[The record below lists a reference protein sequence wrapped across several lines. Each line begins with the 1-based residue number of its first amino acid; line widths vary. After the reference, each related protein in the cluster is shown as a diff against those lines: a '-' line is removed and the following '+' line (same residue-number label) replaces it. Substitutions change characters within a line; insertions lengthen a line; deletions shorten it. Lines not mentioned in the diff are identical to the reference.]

1 MDVINKFYST
11 VHTTVSQL
19 SGVLPGNNV
28 TREYEVL
35 DQVCT
40 AGVGL
45 LWKVY
50 NGYKKSTKQEVS
62 VFVFEKK
69 ALDRWSKEDREA
81 ILETLRRGVQQLTK
95 IRHPHVLTVQHPL
108 EESRDSLA
116 FATEPV
122 FASLANVVGDQ
133 VRAEKKLY
141 DVEIRHGLLQLF
153 DGLQFLHNDA
163 KIVHRNI
170 CAETVVIN
178 KNRSWKLFGFDF
190 CVANQPQPDGK
201 PYWPCKEHST
211 SIHML
216 AQPSLEYTAPEIALN
231 NINSTDSDLFAL
243 GILIFTIYSGKP
255 LKLFGSDYSAF
266 RRHANDLNQRKYPPM
281 NAVPSEL
288 TESLKA
294 LLHPSPHLRPKLH
307 DLKEVTYFHDVG
319 VKTLS
324 YLDSLYQW
332 DNLQKSKFYKGL
344 PQIIP
349 TLPHRVNLHSIL
361 PYLVKEFVNSPMI
374 PFVLPNVLLIAEMSS
389 QKEYCDHILPHLKPI
404 FKLTDPIQI
413 LLIFM
418 QKMDLLLKL
427 TPAEEVKLHV
437 LPLLYRSLECDMP
450 QIQELCLNVLP
461 TFSTLID
468 YNAMKNSV
476 IPRIK
481 KLCLVSSNVSV
492 KVNCL
497 ISIGKLL
504 ENLDKWLVLDEILPF
519 LQQIQ
524 SREPA
529 IIMAVIGIYK
539 IAMTN
544 TKLGITKDVMA
555 HKCIPFLI
563 PLSVENG
570 LTIAQFNT
578 IVALIKEMFA
588 RVEKEQREKLEQLS
602 TIQRDNKP
610 KDASEILAAEM
621 EKSSS
626 GKMSSSNEEDMFSGF
641 SLSSQ
646 TTNKTQNST
655 GAAATANNKPREQLK
670 ISHSSTA
677 KPDILSSL
685 MNSNLNNMNTHAIP
699 KPPSAVNPLVS
710 TNNLHHNPYSPAAN
724 HNNSSSSNDN
734 NWPQNNWHSANPLV
748 MNHQL
753 PAPSATTTAANNNF
767 SSLDDLDP
775 FGGSKQPK
783 QPMSAAATTANSF
796 TLQKPTVDYI
806 YPAGYNAMK
815 NNSNTPLMGGV
826 NNTMN
831 MNAMAGGLNSPMSTT
846 PLMPQSSSAS
856 MAQSQDSRNLNTLS
870 QQDILSF
877 LN

>member
-1 MDVINKFYST
+1 MDMINKFYSSA
-11 VHTTVSQL
+11 VQTVSTL

-35 DQVCT
+35 EQVCT

-45 LWKVY
+45 MWKVY
-50 NGYKKSTKQEVS
+50 NGHKKSTKQEVS

-69 ALDRWSKEDREA
+69 SLERWSKDDRETM
-81 ILETLRRGVQQLTK
+81 LETLRRGVQQLTK

-122 FASLANVVGDQ
+122 FASLANVVGDN
-133 VRAEKKLY
+133 VRSEKKLY

-153 DGLQFLHNDA
+153 DGLQFLHQDA

-170 CAETVVIN
+170 SAETIVIN

-190 CVANQPQPDGK
+190 CIANQPATDGT
-201 PYWPCKEHST
+201 PHWPFREYTT
-211 SIHML
+211 SLHVL
-216 AQPSLEYTAPEIALN
+216 AQPSLEYTAPELALN
-231 NINSTDSDLFAL
+231 SINTPDSDLFSL
-243 GILIFTIYSGKP
+243 GVLIFTIYAGKP
-255 LKLFGSDYSAF
+255 LKTFGSDYSSF
-266 RRHANDLNQRKYPPM
+266 RRYANDLNQRKYPPM

-294 LLHPSPHLRPKLH
+294 LLHPSANLRPKLH
-307 DLKEVTYFHDVG
+307 ELKQIAYFQDVG

-389 QKEYCDHILPHLKPI
+389 QREYCDHILPHLKPI

-427 TPAEEVKLHV
+427 TPAEEVKQSV

-450 QIQELCLNVLP
+450 QIQELCLAVLP

-476 IPRIK
+476 LPRIK
-481 KLCLVSSNVSV
+481 KLCLQSSNVSV

-529 IIMAVIGIYK
+529 IIMGIIGIYK

-555 HKCIPFLI
+555 HKCIPYLV

-578 IVALIKEMFA
+578 IIALIKEMLG
-588 RVEKEQREKLEQLS
+588 RVEQEQREKLQQLS

-610 KDASEILAAEM
+610 KDASEILASEL
-621 EKSSS
+621 E
-626 GKMSSSNEEDMFSGF
+626 SSNGASNGNKINDDMFSGF
-641 SLSSQ
+641 NVGQ
-646 TTNKTQNST
+646 PK
-655 GAAATANNKPREQLK
+655 AATAAPLAPVKAREQLK
-670 ISHSSTA
+670 ISHSTMTA
-677 KPDILSSL
+677 PPATRPDILST
-685 MNSNLNNMNTHAIP
+685 MMQSNLTGLGANAVAAAAVPAPTQMQSNNG
-699 KPPSAVNPLVS
+699 
-710 TNNLHHNPYSPAAN
+710 
-724 HNNSSSSNDN
+724 
-734 NWPQNNWHSANPLV
+734 WHSANPLV

-753 PAPSATTTAANNNF
+753 ASPQASNNNSF
-767 SSLDDLDP
+767 SLDDLDP
-775 FGGSKQPK
+775 FAGGRSAVGAPK
-783 QPMSAAATTANSF
+783 ASNTNGANMY
-796 TLQKPTVDYI
+796 TLQQPTVNYI
-806 YPAGYNAMK
+806 YPTNY
-815 NNSNTPLMGGV
+815 S
-826 NNTMN
+826 
-831 MNAMAGGLNSPMSTT
+831 LNSIQQHQQQQLLGKPSQAPTLQPQT
-846 PLMPQSSSAS
+846 QPLLPTDNQ
-856 MAQSQDSRNLNTLS
+856 NLNALS
-870 QQDILSF
+870 QQDILNF

>member
-1 MDVINKFYST
+1 MDMINKFYSSA
-11 VHTTVSQL
+11 VQTVSTL

-35 DQVCT
+35 EQVCT

-45 LWKVY
+45 MWKVY
-50 NGYKKSTKQEVS
+50 NGHKKSTKQEVS

-69 ALDRWSKEDREA
+69 SLERWSKDDRETM
-81 ILETLRRGVQQLTK
+81 LETLRRGVQQLTK

-122 FASLANVVGDQ
+122 FASLANVVGDN
-133 VRAEKKLY
+133 VRSEKKLY

-153 DGLQFLHNDA
+153 DGLQFLHQDA

-170 CAETVVIN
+170 SAETIVIN

-190 CVANQPQPDGK
+190 CIANQPATDGT
-201 PYWPCKEHST
+201 PHWPFREYTT
-211 SIHML
+211 SLHVL
-216 AQPSLEYTAPEIALN
+216 AQPSLEYTAPELALN
-231 NINSTDSDLFAL
+231 SVNTPDSDLFSL
-243 GILIFTIYSGKP
+243 GVLIFTIYAGKP
-255 LKLFGSDYSAF
+255 LKMFGSDYSSF
-266 RRHANDLNQRKYPPM
+266 RRYANDLNQRKYPPM
-281 NAVPSEL
+281 NAVPSDL

-294 LLHPSPHLRPKLH
+294 LLHPSANMRPKLH
-307 DLKEVTYFHDVG
+307 ELKQIAYFQDVG

-389 QKEYCDHILPHLKPI
+389 QREYCDHILPHLKPI

-427 TPAEEVKLHV
+427 TPAEEVKLSV

-450 QIQELCLNVLP
+450 QIQDLCLAVLP

-476 IPRIK
+476 LPRIK
-481 KLCLVSSNVSV
+481 KLCLQSSNVSV

-529 IIMAVIGIYK
+529 IIMGIIGIYK

-555 HKCIPFLI
+555 HKCIPYLV

-578 IVALIKEMFA
+578 IIALIKEMLG
-588 RVEKEQREKLEQLS
+588 RVEQEQREKLQQLS

-610 KDASEILAAEM
+610 KDASEILANEL
-621 EKSSS
+621 ESSTLSPS
-626 GKMSSSNEEDMFSGF
+626 GVSNGNKINDDMFSGF
-641 SLSSQ
+641 TVGQ
-646 TTNKTQNST
+646 PK
-655 GAAATANNKPREQLK
+655 AATAAPLAPAKAREQLK
-670 ISHSSTA
+670 ISHSTMSA
-677 KPDILSSL
+677 QPAVRPDILSS
-685 MNSNLNNMNTHAIP
+685 MMQSNLTGLGTTAAAAVSA
-699 KPPSAVNPLVS
+699 PSPAQVP
-710 TNNLHHNPYSPAAN
+710 TNNG
-724 HNNSSSSNDN
+724 
-734 NWPQNNWHSANPLV
+734 WHSANPLV

-753 PAPSATTTAANNNF
+753 ASPQASNNNTF
-767 SSLDDLDP
+767 SLDDLDP
-775 FGGSKQPK
+775 FAGGR
-783 QPMSAAATTANSF
+783 AAAGVPKPSNTNGANMY
-796 TLQKPTVDYI
+796 TLQQPTVNYI
-806 YPAGYNAMK
+806 YPTGY
-815 NNSNTPLMGGV
+815 S
-826 NNTMN
+826 
-831 MNAMAGGLNSPMSTT
+831 LNSIQQHQQQQLLGKPSQAPTLQPQT
-846 PLMPQSSSAS
+846 QPLLAS
-856 MAQSQDSRNLNTLS
+856 DNQNLNALS
-870 QQDILSF
+870 QQDILNF

>member
-1 MDVINKFYST
+1 MDVINKFYSSA
-11 VHTTVSQL
+11 VQTVSQL

-35 DQVCT
+35 EQVCT

-45 LWKVY
+45 MWKVY
-50 NGYKKSTKQEVS
+50 NGHKKSTKQEVS

-69 ALDRWSKEDREA
+69 CLERWSKDDRETM
-81 ILETLRRGVQQLTK
+81 LETLRRGVQQLTK

-122 FASLANVVGDQ
+122 FASLANVVGDS
-133 VRAEKKLY
+133 VRSDRKLY

-170 CAETVVIN
+170 SAETIVIN

-190 CVANQPQPDGK
+190 CIANQPSTNGTAH
-201 PYWPCKEHST
+201 WPCREHST
-211 SIHML
+211 SLHVL
-216 AQPSLEYTAPEIALN
+216 AQPSLEYTAPELALN
-231 NINSTDSDLFAL
+231 SINTPDSDLFSL
-243 GILIFTIYSGKP
+243 GVLIFTIYSGKP
-255 LKLFGSDYSAF
+255 LKMFGSDYSGF
-266 RRHANDLNQRKYPPM
+266 RRYANELNQRKYPAM
-281 NAVPSEL
+281 NTVPNEL

-294 LLHPSPHLRPKLH
+294 LLHPSASLRPKLH
-307 DLKEVTYFHDVG
+307 ELKQIAYFQDVG

-361 PYLVKEFVNSPMI
+361 PYLIKEFVNSPMI

-389 QKEYCDHILPHLKPI
+389 QREYCDHILPHLKPI

-427 TPAEEVKLHV
+427 TPAEEVKQSV

-450 QIQELCLNVLP
+450 QIQELCLGVLP

-468 YNAMKNSV
+468 YNAMKNAV

-481 KLCLVSSNVSV
+481 KLCLHSNNVSV

-519 LQQIQ
+519 LQLIQ

-529 IIMAVIGIYK
+529 IVMAIIGIYK

-555 HKCIPFLI
+555 HKCIPFLV

-578 IVALIKEMFA
+578 IITLIKEMLG
-588 RVEKEQREKLEQLS
+588 RVEQEQREKLQQLS

-610 KDASEILAAEM
+610 KEASEILANEM
-621 EKSSS
+621 ENNTHSNTSSF
-626 GKMSSSNEEDMFSGF
+626 GVSNGDKGDDDMFSGF
-641 SLSSQ
+641 SVGQ
-646 TTNKTQNST
+646 TAPKAVAPTLAPVKT
-655 GAAATANNKPREQLK
+655 KEQLK
-670 ISHSSTA
+670 ITHNTA
-677 KPDILSSL
+677 NEAATKPDMFSSLMQSNLSSL
-685 MNSNLNNMNTHAIP
+685 AINQTTP
-699 KPPSAVNPLVS
+699 GATAAAGTTPQLTMPSS
-710 TNNLHHNPYSPAAN
+710 
-724 HNNSSSSNDN
+724 NNS
-734 NWPQNNWHSANPLV
+734 NNWHSANPLV
-748 MNHQL
+748 MNHILASPQ
-753 PAPSATTTAANNNF
+753 ASNNSNNNNNF
-767 SSLDDLDP
+767 NSLDDLDP
-775 FGGSKQPK
+775 FGSNQTNQAVNKPNNT
-783 QPMSAAATTANSF
+783 MY
-796 TLQKPTVDYI
+796 TLQQSTVNYI
-806 YPAGYNAMK
+806 YPTGYNAA
-815 NNSNTPLMGGV
+815 NNSMNLGLNKP
-826 NNTMN
+826 MN
-831 MNAMAGGLNSPMSTT
+831 MGATAT
-846 PLMPQSSSAS
+846 PTATLMPQTQLT
-856 MAQSQDSRNLNTLS
+856 QSTDSKNLNMLS
-870 QQDILSF
+870 QQDILNF

>member
-1 MDVINKFYST
+1 MDVINKFYSSA
-11 VHTTVSQL
+11 VQTVSQL

-35 DQVCT
+35 DQICT

-45 LWKVY
+45 MWKVY
-50 NGYKKSTKQEVS
+50 NGHKKSTKQEVS

-69 ALDRWSKEDREA
+69 VLERWSKDDRETM
-81 ILETLRRGVQQLTK
+81 LETLRRGVQQLTK

-122 FASLANVVGDQ
+122 FASLANVVGDS
-133 VRAEKKLY
+133 VRSDKKLY

-170 CAETVVIN
+170 SAETIVIN

-190 CVANQPQPDGK
+190 CIANQPATNGTAH
-201 PYWPCKEHST
+201 WPCREYST
-211 SIHML
+211 SLHVL
-216 AQPSLEYTAPEIALN
+216 AQPSLEYTAPELALN
-231 NINSTDSDLFAL
+231 SVNTPDSDLFAL
-243 GILIFTIYSGKP
+243 GVLIFTIYSGKP
-255 LKLFGSDYSAF
+255 LKMFGSDYSGF
-266 RRHANDLNQRKYPPM
+266 RRYANELNQRKYPAM
-281 NAVPSEL
+281 NNIPNEL

-294 LLHPSPHLRPKLH
+294 LLHPSASMRPKLH
-307 DLKEVTYFHDVG
+307 ELKQIAYFQDVG

-361 PYLVKEFVNSPMI
+361 PYLIKEFVNSPMI

-389 QKEYCDHILPHLKPI
+389 QREYCDHILPHLKPI

-427 TPAEEVKLHV
+427 TPAEEVKQSV

-450 QIQELCLNVLP
+450 QIQELCLGVLP

-468 YNAMKNSV
+468 YNAMKNAV

-481 KLCLVSSNVSV
+481 KLCLLSNNVSV

-529 IIMAVIGIYK
+529 IVMAIIGIYK

-555 HKCIPFLI
+555 HKCIPFLV

-578 IVALIKEMFA
+578 IVSLIKEMLG
-588 RVEKEQREKLEQLS
+588 RVEQEQREKLQQLS

-610 KDASEILAAEM
+610 KDASEILANEM
-621 EKSSS
+621 DNATLSHSGNYGVSNGNKSDD
-626 GKMSSSNEEDMFSGF
+626 DMFSGF
-641 SLSSQ
+641 SVGQPPNAVKPKPTIPTALAPI
-646 TTNKTQNST
+646 KT
-655 GAAATANNKPREQLK
+655 REQLK
-670 ISHSSTA
+670 ITHNTTTDAIS
-677 KPDILSSL
+677 KPDMFSSL
-685 MNSNLNNMNTHAIP
+685 MQSNLSNLSIA
-699 KPPSAVNPLVS
+699 PSAQAV
-710 TNNLHHNPYSPAAN
+710 AAVAPPQGLQFN
-724 HNNSSSSNDN
+724 ASSNNST
-734 NWPQNNWHSANPLV
+734 NWHSANPLV

-753 PAPSATTTAANNNF
+753 ASPQASNNNF

-775 FGGSKQPK
+775 FG
-783 QPMSAAATTANSF
+783 SAGAVGQVANKPNNANGANMY
-796 TLQKPTVDYI
+796 TVQQPTVNYI
-806 YPAGYNAMK
+806 YPTSYN
-815 NNSNTPLMGGV
+815 SV
-826 NNTMN
+826 NNMN
-831 MNAMAGGLNSPMSTT
+831 SMQQQQSISLVKPMNRSATVTSTT
-846 PLMPQSSSAS
+846 TLLPQTQLT
-856 MAQSQDSRNLNTLS
+856 QSTDGKNLNMLS
-870 QQDILSF
+870 QQDILNF

>member
-1 MDVINKFYST
+1 MDMINKFYST
-11 VHTTVSQL
+11 AVQTVSTL

-45 LWKVY
+45 MWKVY

-69 ALDRWSKEDREA
+69 SLERWSKDDRETM
-81 ILETLRRGVQQLTK
+81 LETLRRGVQQLTK

-122 FASLANVVGDQ
+122 FASLANVVGDS
-133 VRAEKKLY
+133 VRSDKKLY

-153 DGLQFLHNDA
+153 DGLQFLHQDA

-170 CAETVVIN
+170 SAETIVIN

-190 CVANQPQPDGK
+190 CIANQPATDGT
-201 PYWPCKEHST
+201 PHWPFREYTT
-211 SIHML
+211 SLHVL
-216 AQPSLEYTAPEIALN
+216 AQPSLEYTAPEVALN
-231 NINSTDSDLFAL
+231 SINTPDSDLFSL
-243 GILIFTIYSGKP
+243 GVLIFTIYSGKP
-255 LKLFGSDYSAF
+255 LKMFGSDYSGF
-266 RRHANDLNQRKYPPM
+266 RRYANELNQRKYPPM
-281 NAVPSEL
+281 NAVPGDL

-294 LLHPSPHLRPKLH
+294 LLHPSASLRPKLH
-307 DLKEVTYFHDVG
+307 ELKQITYFQDVG

-427 TPAEEVKLHV
+427 TPAEEVKQSV

-450 QIQELCLNVLP
+450 QIQDLCLAVLP

-476 IPRIK
+476 LPRIK
-481 KLCLVSSNVSV
+481 KLCLQSSNVSV

-529 IIMAVIGIYK
+529 IIMGIIGIYK

-555 HKCIPFLI
+555 HKCIPYLV

-578 IVALIKEMFA
+578 IVALIKEMLG
-588 RVEKEQREKLEQLS
+588 RVELEQREKLQQLS

-610 KDASEILAAEM
+610 KDASEILANEL
-621 EKSSS
+621 ETSTLSSS
-626 GKMSSSNEEDMFSGF
+626 GATNGNKGNDDMFSGF
-641 SLSSQ
+641 SVGQ
-646 TTNKTQNST
+646 PKPTNTTLAPVK
-655 GAAATANNKPREQLK
+655 AKEQLK
-670 ISHSSTA
+670 ITHTAA
-677 KPDILSSL
+677 KPDILSS
-685 MNSNLNNMNTHAIP
+685 MMQSNLTGLGTSTVP
-699 KPPSAVNPLVS
+699 SVPPPSATPVQVQ
-710 TNNLHHNPYSPAAN
+710 TNNG
-724 HNNSSSSNDN
+724 
-734 NWPQNNWHSANPLV
+734 WHSANPLV

-753 PAPSATTTAANNNF
+753 ASPQSSNNNF

-775 FGGSKQPK
+775 FGGGGNSGG
-783 QPMSAAATTANSF
+783 AAKPSNVNGANMY
-796 TLQKPTVDYI
+796 TVQQPTVNYI
-806 YPAGYNAMK
+806 YPTNYSL
-815 NNSNTPLMGGV
+815 NNIQQQQQQQKLSMG
-826 NNTMN
+826 NPSQ
-831 MNAMAGGLNSPMSTT
+831 AL
-846 PLMPQSSSAS
+846 PLMPQTKPLQPADN
-856 MAQSQDSRNLNTLS
+856 QNLNALS
-870 QQDILSF
+870 QQDILNF

>member
-1 MDVINKFYST
+1 MDMINKFYSSA
-11 VHTTVSQL
+11 VQTVSTL

-35 DQVCT
+35 EQVCT

-45 LWKVY
+45 MWKVY
-50 NGYKKSTKQEVS
+50 NGHKKSTKQEVS

-69 ALDRWSKEDREA
+69 SLERWSKDDRETM
-81 ILETLRRGVQQLTK
+81 LETLRRGVQQLTK

-122 FASLANVVGDQ
+122 FASLANVVGDN
-133 VRAEKKLY
+133 VRSEKKLY

-153 DGLQFLHNDA
+153 DGLQFLHQDA

-170 CAETVVIN
+170 SAETIVIN

-190 CVANQPQPDGK
+190 CIANQPATDGT
-201 PYWPCKEHST
+201 PHWPFREYTT
-211 SIHML
+211 SLHVL
-216 AQPSLEYTAPEIALN
+216 AQPSLEYTAPELALN
-231 NINSTDSDLFAL
+231 SVNTPDSDLFSL
-243 GILIFTIYSGKP
+243 GVLIFTIYAGKP
-255 LKLFGSDYSAF
+255 LKMFGSDYSSF
-266 RRHANDLNQRKYPPM
+266 RRYANDLNQRKYPPM

-294 LLHPSPHLRPKLH
+294 LLHPSANLRPKLH
-307 DLKEVTYFHDVG
+307 ELKQIAYFQDVG

-389 QKEYCDHILPHLKPI
+389 QREYCDHILPHLKPI

-427 TPAEEVKLHV
+427 TPAEEVKQSV

-450 QIQELCLNVLP
+450 QIQDLCLAVLP

-476 IPRIK
+476 LPRIK
-481 KLCLVSSNVSV
+481 KLCLQSSNVSV

-529 IIMAVIGIYK
+529 IIMGIIGIYK

-555 HKCIPFLI
+555 HKCIPYLV

-578 IVALIKEMFA
+578 IISLIKEMMG
-588 RVEKEQREKLEQLS
+588 RVEQEQREKLQQLS

-610 KDASEILAAEM
+610 KDASEILA
-621 EKSSS
+621 
-626 GKMSSSNEEDMFSGF
+626 NELENSTLSPYGSINGNKINDDMFSGF
-641 SLSSQ
+641 TVGQ
-646 TTNKTQNST
+646 PKAAI
-655 GAAATANNKPREQLK
+655 GAAIAPAKAREQLK
-670 ISHSSTA
+670 ISHNTISA
-677 KPDILSSL
+677 PPAARPDILSS
-685 MNSNLNNMNTHAIP
+685 MMQSNLTGLGTITVAAAPPPTTTQMPSNNG
-699 KPPSAVNPLVS
+699 
-710 TNNLHHNPYSPAAN
+710 
-724 HNNSSSSNDN
+724 
-734 NWPQNNWHSANPLV
+734 WHSANPLV

-753 PAPSATTTAANNNF
+753 ASPQASNNNSF
-767 SSLDDLDP
+767 SLDDLDP
-775 FGGSKQPK
+775 FAGGRPSVGAPK
-783 QPMSAAATTANSF
+783 ANN
-796 TLQKPTVDYI
+796 TNGANMYTVQQPTVNYI
-806 YPAGYNAMK
+806 YPTGY
-815 NNSNTPLMGGV
+815 S
-826 NNTMN
+826 
-831 MNAMAGGLNSPMSTT
+831 LNSIQQHQQQQLLGKPSQAPTLQPQT
-846 PLMPQSSSAS
+846 QPLLPTDNQ
-856 MAQSQDSRNLNTLS
+856 NLNALS
-870 QQDILSF
+870 QQDILNF

>member
-1 MDVINKFYST
+1 MAMDVINKFYST

-35 DQVCT
+35 EQVCT

-45 LWKVY
+45 MWKVY

-69 ALDRWSKEDREA
+69 MLERWSKDDREA
-81 ILETLRRGVQQLTK
+81 MLETLRRGVQQLTK

-122 FASLANVVGDQ
+122 FASLANVVGDS
-133 VRAEKKLY
+133 VRSDKKLY

-153 DGLQFLHNDA
+153 DGLSFLHNDA

-170 CAETVVIN
+170 CAETIVIN

-190 CVANQPQPDGK
+190 CIANQPATDGK
-201 PYWPCKEHST
+201 TFWPCREYST
-211 SIHML
+211 SVHVL
-216 AQPSLEYTAPEIALN
+216 AQPSLEYCAPEIALN
-231 NINSTDSDLFAL
+231 AINSTESDLFSL
-243 GILIFTIYSGKP
+243 GVLIFTIYSGKP
-255 LKLFGSDYSAF
+255 LKMFGSDYSSF
-266 RRHANDLNQRKYPPM
+266 RRYAADLNQRKSPPM
-281 NAVPSEL
+281 NSIPSDL
-288 TESLKA
+288 NESLRA
-294 LLHPSPHLRPKLH
+294 LLHPSPHMRPQLH
-307 DLKEVTYFHDVG
+307 EMKQIVYFQDVG

-389 QKEYCDHILPHLKPI
+389 QKEYCEHILPHLKPI

-450 QIQELCLNVLP
+450 QIQELCLGVLP
-461 TFSTLID
+461 TFSNLID
-468 YNAMKNSV
+468 YNAMKNAV

-481 KLCLVSSNVSV
+481 KLCLHSSNVSV

-504 ENLDKWLVLDEILPF
+504 EDLDKWLVLDEILPF

-529 IIMAVIGIYK
+529 IIMAIIGIYK

-555 HKCIPFLI
+555 HKCIPFLM
-563 PLSVENG
+563 PLCVENG

-578 IVALIKEMFA
+578 IVALIKEMFS

-602 TIQRDNKP
+602 TIQRENKP
-610 KDASEILAAEM
+610 RDASEILATELEQGTKINTSLNSAVN
-621 EKSSS
+621 SDD
-626 GKMSSSNEEDMFSGF
+626 DMFSGY
-641 SLSSQ
+641 SITQPTKKIS
-646 TTNKTQNST
+646 TTQAGQQQKFKT
-655 GAAATANNKPREQLK
+655 NNDVLK
-670 ISHSSTA
+670 ISHNA
-677 KPDILSSL
+677 PPKPDILSSL
-685 MNSNLNNMNTHAIP
+685 MNSNLTNLSNSPSP
-699 KPPSAVNPLVS
+699 KSAATATTAASPIVNPYAFS
-710 TNNLHHNPYSPAAN
+710 GGGNNLTSPNQAR
-724 HNNSSSSNDN
+724 SNDS
-734 NWPQNNWHSANPLV
+734 WANNWHSANPLV

-753 PAPSATTTAANNNF
+753 ASPQAISSNSNNNA
-767 SSLDDLDP
+767 SSLDNLDP
-775 FGGSKQPK
+775 FGGSNKIVNASMHRP
-783 QPMSAAATTANSF
+783 AVN
-796 TLQKPTVDYI
+796 YI
-806 YPAGYNAMK
+806 YPSGFNGGGGGSVGASNGNALNSM
-815 NNSNTPLMGGV
+815 NNLTPLLPQQ
-826 NNTMN
+826 NT
-831 MNAMAGGLNSPMSTT
+831 T
-846 PLMPQSSSAS
+846 QQ
-856 MAQSQDSRNLNTLS
+856 QSQDNKNLNTLS

>member
-170 CAETVVIN
+170 CAETIVIN

-190 CVANQPQPDGK
+190 GVANQPQPDGK
-201 PYWPCKEHST
+201 PYWPCKEYST
-211 SIHML
+211 SMHML

-231 NINSTDSDLFAL
+231 NINSTDSDLFSL
-243 GILIFTIYSGKP
+243 GILIFTIYAGKP

-349 TLPHRVNLHSIL
+349 TLPHRVNLYSIL

-529 IIMAVIGIYK
+529 IIMAIIGIYK

-610 KDASEILAAEM
+610 KDAAEILATEL
-621 EKSSS
+621 EKGSS
-626 GKMSSSNEEDMFSGF
+626 GKVTSPSNDDDMFSGF
-641 SLSSQ
+641 SISQ
-646 TTNKTQNST
+646 PPANKPISNSTSAITTNQQ
-655 GAAATANNKPREQLK
+655 NNKPREQLK
-670 ISHSSTA
+670 ISHNNSA

-685 MNSNLNNMNTHAIP
+685 MNSNLSNIGGNNALA
-699 KPPSAVNPLVS
+699 KPPSNALVS
-710 TNNLHHNPYSPAAN
+710 ANPYSPTGN
-724 HNNSSSSNDN
+724 SNNSSD
-734 NWPQNNWHSANPLV
+734 WQQNSWHSANPLV

-753 PAPSATTTAANNNF
+753 PPPSTANMSTTASTTPNNNF

-775 FGGSKQPK
+775 FGGNKQSQQK
-783 QPMSAAATTANSF
+783 QPMSSSTTANSF

-806 YPAGYNAMK
+806 YPPGYNAMK
-815 NNSNTPLMGGV
+815 TNSTTPLMGL
-826 NNTMN
+826 NNSMN
-831 MNAMAGGLNSPMSTT
+831 MNAMAMNSASMSTQ
-846 PLMPQSSSAS
+846 PLMPQSTMNSGN
-856 MAQSQDSRNLNTLS
+856 QSQDSRNLNTLS

>member
-1 MDVINKFYST
+1 MAMDVINKLYST

-45 LWKVY
+45 MWKVY

-69 ALDRWSKEDREA
+69 MLERWTKDDRDTM
-81 ILETLRRGVQQLTK
+81 LEILRRGVQQLTK

-122 FASLANVVGDQ
+122 FASLANVIGEA
-133 VRAEKKLY
+133 VRSDKKLY

-153 DGLQFLHNDA
+153 DGLNFLHNDA

-170 CAETVVIN
+170 CAETTVIN

-190 CVANQPQPDGK
+190 CISNQPAVDGK
-201 PYWPCKEHST
+201 AFWPCREYST
-211 SIHML
+211 SMHVL
-216 AQPSLEYTAPEIALN
+216 AQPSLEYCAPEIALN
-231 NINSTDSDLFAL
+231 TINSTESDLFSL
-243 GILIFTIYSGKP
+243 GVLIFTIYSGKP
-255 LKLFGSDYSAF
+255 LKMFGNDYSSF
-266 RRHANDLNQRKYPPM
+266 RRYAADLNQRKYPSM
-281 NAVPSEL
+281 NSVPSDL
-288 TESLKA
+288 IDSLKA
-294 LLHPSPHLRPKLH
+294 LLHPSPHMRPQLH
-307 DLKEVTYFHDVG
+307 ELKQIAYFQDVG

-361 PYLVKEFVNSPMI
+361 PYLVKEFINSPMI

-389 QKEYCDHILPHLKPI
+389 QKEYCDHILQHLKPI

-427 TPAEEVKLHV
+427 TPAEEIKLHV

-450 QIQELCLNVLP
+450 QIQELCLAALP
-461 TFSTLID
+461 TFSNLID
-468 YNAMKNSV
+468 YNAMKNAV

-481 KLCLVSSNVSV
+481 KLCIHSTNVSV

-504 ENLDKWLVLDEILPF
+504 EDLDKWLVLDEILPF
-519 LQQIQ
+519 LTLIQ

-529 IIMAVIGIYK
+529 IIMAIIGIYK

-555 HKCIPFLI
+555 HKCIPFLM
-563 PLSVENG
+563 PLCVENG
-570 LTIAQFNT
+570 LTISQFNT
-578 IVALIKEMFA
+578 IVALIKEMLS

-602 TIQRDNKP
+602 TIQRENKP
-610 KDASEILAAEM
+610 RDASEILTTEL
-621 EKSSS
+621 EKCTSYLSQNKQANVS
-626 GKMSSSNEEDMFSGF
+626 VNSDDDMFSGF
-641 SLSSQ
+641 SVSQPSKHLSA
-646 TTNKTQNST
+646 TTQANQQQKYK
-655 GAAATANNKPREQLK
+655 ANNDVLK
-670 ISHSSTA
+670 MSHTA
-677 KPDILSSL
+677 SPKPDILSSL
-685 MNSNLNNMNTHAIP
+685 MNSNLSHLSNSTAPHAI
-699 KPPSAVNPLVS
+699 SAPNTAVILPLVNPYTSRGGSVI
-710 TNNLHHNPYSPAAN
+710 
-724 HNNSSSSNDN
+724 NNSSNLTSPNESRSNDSWN
-734 NWPQNNWHSANPLV
+734 NSWHSANPLV

-753 PAPSATTTAANNNF
+753 SSPLLNKSNGSTNNNNDF
-767 SSLDDLDP
+767 SSLDNLYP
-775 FGGSKQPK
+775 FGGGSKNTSVQR
-783 QPMSAAATTANSF
+783 SA
-796 TLQKPTVDYI
+796 VDYI
-806 YPAGYNAMK
+806 YPPGYNGAGGSGISK
-815 NNSNTPLMGGV
+815 NGNSV
-826 NNTMN
+826 NNKGSMN
-831 MNAMAGGLNSPMSTT
+831 NMKS
-846 PLMPQSSSAS
+846 LMPLLPQQNATH
-856 MAQSQDSRNLNTLS
+856 QQVQDDTNFNALS
-870 QQDILSF
+870 HQDILSF

>member
-1 MDVINKFYST
+1 MDMINKFYST
-11 VHTTVSQL
+11 AVQTVSTL

-35 DQVCT
+35 EQVCT

-45 LWKVY
+45 MWKVY

-69 ALDRWSKEDREA
+69 SLERWSKDDRETM
-81 ILETLRRGVQQLTK
+81 LETLRRGVQQLTK

-122 FASLANVVGDQ
+122 FASLANVVGDN
-133 VRAEKKLY
+133 VRSEKKLY

-153 DGLQFLHNDA
+153 DGLQFLHQDA

-170 CAETVVIN
+170 SAETIVIN

-190 CVANQPQPDGK
+190 CIANQPATDGT
-201 PYWPCKEHST
+201 PNWPFREYTT
-211 SIHML
+211 SLHVL
-216 AQPSLEYTAPEIALN
+216 AQPSLEYTAPEVALN
-231 NINSTDSDLFAL
+231 SINTPDSDLFSL
-243 GILIFTIYSGKP
+243 GVLIFTIYSGKP
-255 LKLFGSDYSAF
+255 LKMFGSDYSGF
-266 RRHANDLNQRKYPPM
+266 RRYANDLNQRKYPPM
-281 NAVPSEL
+281 NAVPGEL

-294 LLHPSPHLRPKLH
+294 LLHPSAGLRPKLH
-307 DLKEVTYFHDVG
+307 ELKQIAYFQDVG

-389 QKEYCDHILPHLKPI
+389 QREYCDHILPHLKPI

-427 TPAEEVKLHV
+427 TPAEEVKQSV

-450 QIQELCLNVLP
+450 QIQDLCLAVLP

-476 IPRIK
+476 LPRIK
-481 KLCLVSSNVSV
+481 KLCLQSSNVSV

-529 IIMAVIGIYK
+529 IIMGIIGIYK

-555 HKCIPFLI
+555 HKCIPYLV

-578 IVALIKEMFA
+578 IIGLIKEMLG
-588 RVEKEQREKLEQLS
+588 RVEQEQREKLQQLS

-610 KDASEILAAEM
+610 KDASEILANELDT
-621 EKSSS
+621 SSALS
-626 GKMSSSNEEDMFSGF
+626 PTGGANNGNKINDDMFSGF
-641 SLSSQ
+641 TVGQ
-646 TTNKTQNST
+646 PKAGN
-655 GAAATANNKPREQLK
+655 AAPIAPVKAKEQLK
-670 ISHSSTA
+670 ITHNTMSAQSA
-677 KPDILSSL
+677 GRPDILSS
-685 MNSNLNNMNTHAIP
+685 MMQSNLTGLGATAVTSPTSAPAPMQINNG
-699 KPPSAVNPLVS
+699 
-710 TNNLHHNPYSPAAN
+710 
-724 HNNSSSSNDN
+724 
-734 NWPQNNWHSANPLV
+734 WHSANPLV

-753 PAPSATTTAANNNF
+753 ASPQASNNNF
-767 SSLDDLDP
+767 SSLDNLDP
-775 FGGSKQPK
+775 FGGGTGVT
-783 QPMSAAATTANSF
+783 ATAKPNNTNGANTY
-796 TLQKPTVDYI
+796 TLQQPTVNYI
-806 YPAGYNAMK
+806 YPAGY
-815 NNSNTPLMGGV
+815 S
-826 NNTMN
+826 
-831 MNAMAGGLNSPMSTT
+831 LNSIQQHQQQQQQQHLLGKPSQAPTLQPQT
-846 PLMPQSSSAS
+846 QPLLPTDNQ
-856 MAQSQDSRNLNTLS
+856 NLNALS
-870 QQDILSF
+870 QQDILNF

>member
-1 MDVINKFYST
+1 MAMDVINKFYST

-35 DQVCT
+35 EQVCT

-45 LWKVY
+45 MWKVY

-69 ALDRWSKEDREA
+69 MLERWAKDDRETM
-81 ILETLRRGVQQLTK
+81 LETLRRGVQQLTK

-122 FASLANVVGDQ
+122 FASLANVVGDA
-133 VRAEKKLY
+133 VRSDKKLY

-153 DGLQFLHNDA
+153 DGLSFLHNDA

-170 CAETVVIN
+170 CAETIVIN

-190 CVANQPQPDGK
+190 CIANQPSVDGK
-201 PYWPCKEHST
+201 SFWPCREYST
-211 SIHML
+211 SIHVL
-216 AQPSLEYTAPEIALN
+216 AQPSLEYCAPEIALN
-231 NINSTDSDLFAL
+231 TINSPESDLFSL
-243 GILIFTIYSGKP
+243 GVLVFTIYSGKP
-255 LKLFGSDYSAF
+255 LKMFGSDYSSF
-266 RRHANDLNQRKYPPM
+266 RRYAADLNQRKYPSM
-281 NAVPSEL
+281 NSVPSEL
-288 TESLKA
+288 IESLRA
-294 LLHPSPHLRPKLH
+294 LLHPSPNMRPQLH
-307 DLKEVTYFHDVG
+307 ELKQIVYFQDVG

-361 PYLVKEFVNSPMI
+361 PYLVKEFINSPMI

-389 QKEYCDHILPHLKPI
+389 QKEYCEHILTHLKPI
-404 FKLTDPIQI
+404 FKLNDPIQI

-450 QIQELCLNVLP
+450 QIQELCLAVLP
-461 TFSTLID
+461 TFSNLID
-468 YNAMKNSV
+468 YNAMKNAV

-481 KLCLVSSNVSV
+481 KLCLNSTNVSV

-504 ENLDKWLVLDEILPF
+504 EDLDKWLVLDEILPF
-519 LQQIQ
+519 LHQIQ

-529 IIMAVIGIYK
+529 IIMAIIGIYK

-555 HKCIPFLI
+555 HKCIPFLM
-563 PLSVENG
+563 PLCVENG

-578 IVALIKEMFA
+578 IVALIREMFG

-602 TIQRDNKP
+602 TIQRENKP
-610 KDASEILAAEM
+610 RDASEILATEL
-621 EKSSS
+621 EKGTGSLSQGAKANTS
-626 GKMSSSNEEDMFSGF
+626 LTNSVNSDDDMFSGF
-641 SLSSQ
+641 SISPPTKQSSAPSQ
-646 TTNKTQNST
+646 GIQQLKLKS
-655 GAAATANNKPREQLK
+655 NNDALK
-670 ISHSSTA
+670 ISHTSSP

-685 MNSNLNNMNTHAIP
+685 MNSNI
-699 KPPSAVNPLVS
+699 S
-710 TNNLHHNPYSPAAN
+710 NLS
-724 HNNSSSSNDN
+724 NSSSPKSSVAPTSAMSPIVNPYTSPGSNVTSPNQSHSTDA
-734 NWPQNNWHSANPLV
+734 WTNNWHSANPLV

-753 PAPSATTTAANNNF
+753 ASPQANNSSNNNS
-767 SSLDDLDP
+767 SSLDKLNP
-775 FGGSKQPK
+775 FGGGNK
-783 QPMSAAATTANSF
+783 SASVQRQVVN
-796 TLQKPTVDYI
+796 YI
-806 YPAGYNAMK
+806 YPSGYNSSGASGISNGNSMSSL
-815 NNSNTPLMGGV
+815 NNMNNLTPLIPQQ
-826 NNTMN
+826 
-831 MNAMAGGLNSPMSTT
+831 NA
-846 PLMPQSSSAS
+846 
-856 MAQSQDSRNLNTLS
+856 AQKQAQDNKNLNTLS

>member
-1 MDVINKFYST
+1 MDMINKFYST
-11 VHTTVSQL
+11 AVQTVSTL

-35 DQVCT
+35 EQVCT

-45 LWKVY
+45 MWKVY

-69 ALDRWSKEDREA
+69 SLERWSKDDRETM
-81 ILETLRRGVQQLTK
+81 LETLRRGVQQLTK

-122 FASLANVVGDQ
+122 FASLANVVGDN
-133 VRAEKKLY
+133 VRSEKKLY

-153 DGLQFLHNDA
+153 DGLQFLHQDA

-170 CAETVVIN
+170 SAETIVIN

-190 CVANQPQPDGK
+190 CIANQPATDGT
-201 PYWPCKEHST
+201 PNWPFREYTT
-211 SIHML
+211 SLHVL
-216 AQPSLEYTAPEIALN
+216 AQPSLEYTAPEVALN
-231 NINSTDSDLFAL
+231 SLNTPDSDLFSL
-243 GILIFTIYSGKP
+243 GVLIFTIYSGKP
-255 LKLFGSDYSAF
+255 LKMFGSDYSGF
-266 RRHANDLNQRKYPPM
+266 RRYANDLNQRKYPPM
-281 NAVPSEL
+281 NAVPGEL

-294 LLHPSPHLRPKLH
+294 LLHPSASLRPKLH
-307 DLKEVTYFHDVG
+307 ELKQIAYFQDVG

-389 QKEYCDHILPHLKPI
+389 QREYCDHILPHLKPI

-427 TPAEEVKLHV
+427 TPAEEVKQSV

-450 QIQELCLNVLP
+450 QIQDLCLAVLP

-476 IPRIK
+476 LPRIK
-481 KLCLVSSNVSV
+481 KLCLQSSNVSV

-529 IIMAVIGIYK
+529 IIMGIIGIYK

-555 HKCIPFLI
+555 HKCIPYLV

-578 IVALIKEMFA
+578 IIGLIKEMMG
-588 RVEKEQREKLEQLS
+588 RVEQEQREKLQQLS

-610 KDASEILAAEM
+610 KDASEILANELDG
-621 EKSSS
+621 SSALS
-626 GKMSSSNEEDMFSGF
+626 PSDGANNGNKINDDMFSGF
-641 SLSSQ
+641 TVGQ
-646 TTNKTQNST
+646 PKAGN
-655 GAAATANNKPREQLK
+655 AAPLAPVKAKEQLK
-670 ISHSSTA
+670 ITHNTMSAQSTGR
-677 KPDILSSL
+677 PDILSS
-685 MNSNLNNMNTHAIP
+685 MMQSNLTGLGTTTATTPPAPAPAPMQINNG
-699 KPPSAVNPLVS
+699 
-710 TNNLHHNPYSPAAN
+710 
-724 HNNSSSSNDN
+724 
-734 NWPQNNWHSANPLV
+734 WHSANPLV

-753 PAPSATTTAANNNF
+753 ASPQASNNNF
-767 SSLDDLDP
+767 SSLDNLDP
-775 FGGSKQPK
+775 FGGGTGLT
-783 QPMSAAATTANSF
+783 ATTKPNTNGANTY
-796 TLQKPTVDYI
+796 TLQQPTVNYI
-806 YPAGYNAMK
+806 YPAGY
-815 NNSNTPLMGGV
+815 S
-826 NNTMN
+826 
-831 MNAMAGGLNSPMSTT
+831 LNSIQQHQQQQQQHLLGKPSQAPTLQPQTQPLLTT
-846 PLMPQSSSAS
+846 DNQ
-856 MAQSQDSRNLNTLS
+856 NLNALS
-870 QQDILSF
+870 QQDILNF

>member
-1 MDVINKFYST
+1 MDVINKFYSSA
-11 VHTTVSQL
+11 VQTVSQL

-35 DQVCT
+35 EQVCT

-45 LWKVY
+45 MWKVY
-50 NGYKKSTKQEVS
+50 NGHKKSTKQEVS

-69 ALDRWSKEDREA
+69 SLERWSKDDRETM
-81 ILETLRRGVQQLTK
+81 LETLRRGVQQLTK

-122 FASLANVVGDQ
+122 FASLANVVGDA
-133 VRAEKKLY
+133 VRSDKKLY

-170 CAETVVIN
+170 CAETIVIN

-190 CVANQPQPDGK
+190 CIANQPSTNGTPH
-201 PYWPCKEHST
+201 WPCREHST
-211 SIHML
+211 SLHVL
-216 AQPSLEYTAPEIALN
+216 AQPSLEYTAPELALN
-231 NINSTDSDLFAL
+231 SVNTPDSDLFSL
-243 GILIFTIYSGKP
+243 GVLIFTIYSGKP
-255 LKLFGSDYSAF
+255 LKMFGSDYSGF
-266 RRHANDLNQRKYPPM
+266 RRYANELNQRKYPPM
-281 NAVPSEL
+281 NTIPSEL

-294 LLHPSPHLRPKLH
+294 LLHPSASLRPKLH
-307 DLKEVTYFHDVG
+307 ELKQITYFQDVG

-361 PYLVKEFVNSPMI
+361 PYLIKEFVNSPMI

-389 QKEYCDHILPHLKPI
+389 QREYCDHILPHLKPI

-427 TPAEEVKLHV
+427 TPAEEVKQSV

-450 QIQELCLNVLP
+450 QIQELCLGVLP

-468 YNAMKNSV
+468 YNAMKNAV

-481 KLCLVSSNVSV
+481 KLCLNSNNVSV

-519 LQQIQ
+519 LQHIQ

-529 IIMAVIGIYK
+529 IVMAIIGIYK

-555 HKCIPFLI
+555 HKCIPFLV

-578 IVALIKEMFA
+578 IIALIKEMLG
-588 RVEKEQREKLEQLS
+588 RVEQEQREKLQQLS

-610 KDASEILAAEM
+610 KDASEILANELENNASYGGGSNGN
-621 EKSSS
+621 KSDD
-626 GKMSSSNEEDMFSGF
+626 DMFSGF
-641 SLSSQ
+641 SVGQPSPTAAPKPIA
-646 TTNKTQNST
+646 TTLAPVKT
-655 GAAATANNKPREQLK
+655 KEQLK
-670 ISHSSTA
+670 ISHNAANDMAS
-677 KPDILSSL
+677 KPDMFSSL
-685 MNSNLNNMNTHAIP
+685 MQSNLSGLSINQGTTAAAAT
-699 KPPSAVNPLVS
+699 SAV
-710 TNNLHHNPYSPAAN
+710 PAIAAPP
-724 HNNSSSSNDN
+724 H
-734 NWPQNNWHSANPLV
+734 WHSANPLV

-753 PAPSATTTAANNNF
+753 ASPQAASSNNNF

-775 FGGSKQPK
+775 FG
-783 QPMSAAATTANSF
+783 SAASNAANQAAKPNNANGANMY
-796 TLQKPTVDYI
+796 TLQQPTVNYI
-806 YPAGYNAMK
+806 YPTGYNAV
-815 NNSNTPLMGGV
+815 NNSMNSMQQSRPMNLGATP
-826 NNTMN
+826 
-831 MNAMAGGLNSPMSTT
+831 T
-846 PLMPQSSSAS
+846 PTPTLMPQTTT
-856 MAQSQDSRNLNTLS
+856 DSKNLNTLS
-870 QQDILSF
+870 QQDILNF

>member
-1 MDVINKFYST
+1 MDVINKFYSSA
-11 VHTTVSQL
+11 VQTVSQL

-28 TREYEVL
+28 TREYEVSE
-35 DQVCT
+35 QICT

-45 LWKVY
+45 MWKVY
-50 NGYKKSTKQEVS
+50 NGHKKSTKQEVS

-69 ALDRWSKEDREA
+69 CLERWSKDDRETM
-81 ILETLRRGVQQLTK
+81 LETLRRGVQQLTK

-122 FASLANVVGDQ
+122 FASLANVVGDS
-133 VRAEKKLY
+133 VRSDKKLY

-170 CAETVVIN
+170 SAETIVIN

-190 CVANQPQPDGK
+190 CIANQPSTNGTAH
-201 PYWPCKEHST
+201 WPCREHST
-211 SIHML
+211 NLHVL
-216 AQPSLEYTAPEIALN
+216 AQPSLEYTAPELALN
-231 NINSTDSDLFAL
+231 SVNTPDSDLFSL
-243 GILIFTIYSGKP
+243 GVLIFTIYAGKP
-255 LKLFGSDYSAF
+255 LKMFGSDYSGF
-266 RRHANDLNQRKYPPM
+266 RRYANELNQRKYPAM
-281 NAVPSEL
+281 NAIPNEL
-288 TESLKA
+288 TESLKS
-294 LLHPSPHLRPKLH
+294 LLHPSASLRPRLH
-307 DLKEVTYFHDVG
+307 ELKQIAYFQDVG

-361 PYLVKEFVNSPMI
+361 PYLIKEFVNSPMI

-389 QKEYCDHILPHLKPI
+389 QREYCDHILPHLKPI

-427 TPAEEVKLHV
+427 TPAEEVKQSV

-450 QIQELCLNVLP
+450 QIQELCLGVLP

-468 YNAMKNSV
+468 YNAMKNAV

-481 KLCLVSSNVSV
+481 KLCLHSNNVSV

-519 LQQIQ
+519 LQHIQ

-529 IIMAVIGIYK
+529 IVMAIIGIYK

-555 HKCIPFLI
+555 HKCIPFLV

-578 IVALIKEMFA
+578 IIALIKEMLA
-588 RVEKEQREKLEQLS
+588 RVEQEQREKLQQLS

-610 KDASEILAAEM
+610 KDASEILANEL
-621 EKSSS
+621 ENNTQTKTNSNNGNKSDD
-626 GKMSSSNEEDMFSGF
+626 DMFSGF
-641 SLSSQ
+641 SVGQ
-646 TTNKTQNST
+646 T
-655 GAAATANNKPREQLK
+655 AATLAPVKTKEQLK
-670 ISHSSTA
+670 ITHNTA
-677 KPDILSSL
+677 NEATTKPDMFSSL
-685 MNSNLNNMNTHAIP
+685 MQSNLSGLGTPTAL
-699 KPPSAVNPLVS
+699 ATNPQLS
-710 TNNLHHNPYSPAAN
+710 LPFG
-724 HNNSSSSNDN
+724 
-734 NWPQNNWHSANPLV
+734 NNWHSANPLV
-748 MNHQL
+748 MNHIL
-753 PAPSATTTAANNNF
+753 ATPQANSNSSSNNNSNNNF

-775 FGGSKQPK
+775 FGAAKQ
-783 QPMSAAATTANSF
+783 TNNANGANMY
-796 TLQKPTVDYI
+796 TLQQPTVNYI
-806 YPAGYNAMK
+806 YPTGYSAV
-815 NNSNTPLMGGV
+815 NNSMNNSIRHQNMGATATPTAATL
-826 NNTMN
+826 
-831 MNAMAGGLNSPMSTT
+831 
-846 PLMPQSSSAS
+846 PLLPQTQQQQQ
-856 MAQSQDSRNLNTLS
+856 AQTDGKNLNMLS
-870 QQDILSF
+870 QQDIINF

>member
-1 MDVINKFYST
+1 MAMDVINKFYST

-35 DQVCT
+35 EQVCT

-45 LWKVY
+45 MWKVY

-69 ALDRWSKEDREA
+69 MLERWSKDDRETM
-81 ILETLRRGVQQLTK
+81 LETLRRGVQQLTK

-122 FASLANVVGDQ
+122 FASLANVVGDS
-133 VRAEKKLY
+133 VRSDKKLY

-153 DGLQFLHNDA
+153 DGLSFLHNDA

-170 CAETVVIN
+170 CAETIVIN

-190 CVANQPQPDGK
+190 CIANQPATDGK
-201 PYWPCKEHST
+201 PFWPCREYST
-211 SIHML
+211 SVHVL
-216 AQPSLEYTAPEIALN
+216 AQPSLEYCAPEIALN
-231 NINSTDSDLFAL
+231 TINSTESDLFSL
-243 GILIFTIYSGKP
+243 GVLIFTIYSGKP
-255 LKLFGSDYSAF
+255 LKMFGSDYSSF
-266 RRHANDLNQRKYPPM
+266 RRYAADLNQRKYPPM
-281 NAVPSEL
+281 NSIPSDL
-288 TESLKA
+288 SESLRA
-294 LLHPSPHLRPKLH
+294 LLHPSPHMRPQLH
-307 DLKEVTYFHDVG
+307 EMKQIVYFQDVG

-389 QKEYCDHILPHLKPI
+389 QKEYCEHILTHLKPI

-450 QIQELCLNVLP
+450 QIQELCLGVLP
-461 TFSTLID
+461 TFSNLID
-468 YNAMKNSV
+468 YNAMKNAV

-481 KLCLVSSNVSV
+481 KLCLHSSNVSV

-504 ENLDKWLVLDEILPF
+504 EDLDKWLVLDEILPF

-529 IIMAVIGIYK
+529 IIMAIIGIYK

-555 HKCIPFLI
+555 HKCIPFLM
-563 PLSVENG
+563 PLCVENG

-578 IVALIKEMFA
+578 IVTLIKEMFS

-602 TIQRDNKP
+602 TIQRENKP
-610 KDASEILAAEM
+610 REASEILTTEL
-621 EKSSS
+621 EQGTKTNTSLNSSVNS
-626 GKMSSSNEEDMFSGF
+626 DDDMFSGF
-641 SLSSQ
+641 SITQ
-646 TTNKTQNST
+646 PTKKINTTQAGQQQKFKT
-655 GAAATANNKPREQLK
+655 NNDVLK
-670 ISHSSTA
+670 ISHNA
-677 KPDILSSL
+677 PPKPDILSSL
-685 MNSNLNNMNTHAIP
+685 MNSNLTNLSNSPSP
-699 KPPSAVNPLVS
+699 KSAATVTTAVSPIVNPYALS
-710 TNNLHHNPYSPAAN
+710 GGGNNLTSPNQAR
-724 HNNSSSSNDN
+724 SNDS
-734 NWPQNNWHSANPLV
+734 WTNNWHSANPLV

-753 PAPSATTTAANNNF
+753 ASPQAISSNSNNNS
-767 SSLDDLDP
+767 SSLDNLDP
-775 FGGSKQPK
+775 FGGSNKMVNASMQRP
-783 QPMSAAATTANSF
+783 AVN
-796 TLQKPTVDYI
+796 YI
-806 YPAGYNAMK
+806 YPSGYNSGGGGGVGASNGNALNSM
-815 NNSNTPLMGGV
+815 NNLTPLLPQQ
-826 NNTMN
+826 NT
-831 MNAMAGGLNSPMSTT
+831 T
-846 PLMPQSSSAS
+846 QQ
-856 MAQSQDSRNLNTLS
+856 QSQDNKNLNTLS

>member
-1 MDVINKFYST
+1 MDMINKFYSSA
-11 VHTTVSQL
+11 VHTVSTL

-35 DQVCT
+35 EQVCT

-45 LWKVY
+45 MWKVY

-69 ALDRWSKEDREA
+69 LLERWSKDDRETM
-81 ILETLRRGVQQLTK
+81 LETLRRGVQQLTK

-122 FASLANVVGDQ
+122 FASLSNVVGDA
-133 VRAEKKLY
+133 VRSEKKLY

-170 CAETVVIN
+170 SAETIVIN

-190 CVANQPQPDGK
+190 CIANQPATDGT
-201 PYWPCKEHST
+201 PHWPCREYTT
-211 SIHML
+211 SMHVL
-216 AQPSLEYTAPEIALN
+216 AQPSLEYTAPELALN
-231 NINSTDSDLFAL
+231 SVNTPDSDLFSL
-243 GILIFTIYSGKP
+243 GVLIFTIYAGKP
-255 LKLFGSDYSAF
+255 LKMFGSDYSGF
-266 RRHANDLNQRKYPPM
+266 RRYCNELNQRKYPAM
-281 NAVPSEL
+281 NAVPNEL

-294 LLHPSPHLRPKLH
+294 LLHPSASLRPKLH
-307 DLKEVTYFHDVG
+307 ELKQIVYFQDVG

-389 QKEYCDHILPHLKPI
+389 QREYCDHILPHLKPI

-427 TPAEEVKLHV
+427 TPAEDVKQSV

-450 QIQELCLNVLP
+450 QIQELCLAVLP

-476 IPRIK
+476 LPRIK
-481 KLCLVSSNVSV
+481 KLCLQSSNVSV

-529 IIMAVIGIYK
+529 IIMGIIGIYK

-555 HKCIPFLI
+555 HKCVPFLV

-578 IVALIKEMFA
+578 IIALIKEMLG
-588 RVEKEQREKLEQLS
+588 RVEQEQREKLQQLS

-610 KDASEILAAEM
+610 KDASEILANEM
-621 EKSSS
+621 ENSTISASSA
-626 GKMSSSNEEDMFSGF
+626 SNGNKNNDDMFSGF
-641 SLSSQ
+641 TVGQSQ
-646 TTNKTQNST
+646 
-655 GAAATANNKPREQLK
+655 GAPVAAASTLAPMKNREQLK
-670 ISHSSTA
+670 ISHNTMNMQAVAPALPAAPTA
-677 KPDILSSL
+677 AGAGAAAAATKPDILSSL
-685 MNSNLNNMNTHAIP
+685 MQSNLSSLAP
-699 KPPSAVNPLVS
+699 APS
-710 TNNLHHNPYSPAAN
+710 TNNG
-724 HNNSSSSNDN
+724 
-734 NWPQNNWHSANPLV
+734 WHSANPLV

-753 PAPSATTTAANNNF
+753 ASPQASNNNF
-767 SSLDDLDP
+767 SSLDNLDP
-775 FGGSKQPK
+775 FGSGSGSGGVSKP
-783 QPMSAAATTANSF
+783 SSTNGANMY
-796 TLQKPTVDYI
+796 TLQQPQVNYI
-806 YPAGYNAMK
+806 YPTGYSLNSIQQQQQQQSLAMNK
-815 NNSNTPLMGGV
+815 
-826 NNTMN
+826 
-831 MNAMAGGLNSPMSTT
+831 AMAQPATLV
-846 PLMPQSSSAS
+846 PQT
-856 MAQSQDSRNLNTLS
+856 QSQLMQATDNQNLNALS
-870 QQDILSF
+870 QQDILNF

>member
-1 MDVINKFYST
+1 MDVFNKFYST
-11 VHTTVSQL
+11 AVHTVSQL
-19 SGVLPGNNV
+19 SAALPGNNV

-35 DQVCT
+35 EFVCT
-40 AGVGL
+40 AGIGL
-45 LWKVY
+45 MWKVY

-69 ALDRWSKEDREA
+69 ALERWSKDDRETM
-81 ILETLRRGVQQLTK
+81 LETLRRGVQQLTK

-122 FASLANVVGDQ
+122 FASLANVVGDA
-133 VRAEKKLY
+133 VRSEKKLY

-153 DGLQFLHNDA
+153 DGLQFLHHDA

-170 CAETVVIN
+170 SAETIVIN

-190 CVANQPQPDGK
+190 CIANQPATDGT
-201 PYWPCKEHST
+201 PHWPCREYST
-211 SIHML
+211 SLHVL
-216 AQPSLEYTAPEIALN
+216 AQPSLEYTAPELALHSVN
-231 NINSTDSDLFAL
+231 TPDSDLFSL
-243 GILIFTIYSGKP
+243 GVLIFTIYSGKP
-255 LKLFGSDYSAF
+255 LKMFGSDYSGF
-266 RRHANDLNQRKYPPM
+266 RRYATELNQRKYPPM
-281 NAVPSEL
+281 NVIPNEL
-288 TESLKA
+288 TESLRA
-294 LLHPSPHLRPKLH
+294 LLHPSATLRPKLH
-307 DLKEVTYFHDVG
+307 ELKQIAYFQDVG

-361 PYLVKEFVNSPMI
+361 PYLVKEFINSPMI

-389 QKEYCDHILPHLKPI
+389 QREYCDHILPHLKPI
-404 FKLTDPIQI
+404 LKLSEPIQI

-427 TPAEEVKLHV
+427 TPAEEVKQHV

-450 QIQELCLNVLP
+450 QIQELCLAVLP

-468 YNAMKNSV
+468 YNAMKNAL

-481 KLCLVSSNVSV
+481 KLCLQSSNVSV

-529 IIMAVIGIYK
+529 IVMAIIGIYK

-544 TKLGITKDVMA
+544 TKLGITKEVMA
-555 HKCIPFLI
+555 HKCIPFLV

-578 IVALIKEMFA
+578 IISLIKEMLG
-588 RVEKEQREKLEQLS
+588 RVEHEQREKLQQLS

-610 KDASEILAAEM
+610 KDASEILANEL
-621 EKSSS
+621 EGSTLSPTSSIGGSNGNKS
-626 GKMSSSNEEDMFSGF
+626 EDDMFSGF
-641 SLSSQ
+641 SVGQSIASQ
-646 TTNKTQNST
+646 STVTPKPTLTTV
-655 GAAATANNKPREQLK
+655 KPKEQLK
-670 ISHSSTA
+670 ISHTTTA
-677 KPDILSSL
+677 TTKPDILSSL
-685 MNSNLNNMNTHAIP
+685 MQTNLNSLGHNAIAAGAATPAGPTYNASNNTSNWH
-699 KPPSAVNPLVS
+699 STNPLV
-710 TNNLHHNPYSPAAN
+710 L
-724 HNNSSSSNDN
+724 
-734 NWPQNNWHSANPLV
+734 
-748 MNHQL
+748 NHQL
-753 PAPSATTTAANNNF
+753 ASPQPSNNNF
-767 SSLDDLDP
+767 TSLDGLDP
-775 FGGSKQPK
+775 FKNNGSQNQGQVKTGGS
-783 QPMSAAATTANSF
+783 SNGANMY
-796 TLQKPTVDYI
+796 TLQQPTVNYI
-806 YPAGYNAMK
+806 YPTGYNATS
-815 NNSNTPLMGGV
+815 NSMSSMQQSMS
-826 NNTMN
+826 MN
-831 MNAMAGGLNSPMSTT
+831 KLMSTGAAT
-846 PLMPQSSSAS
+846 PALKPQTP
-856 MAQSQDSRNLNTLS
+856 AQVSDSKNLNTLS
-870 QQDILSF
+870 QQDILNF

>member
-1 MDVINKFYST
+1 MDMINKFYST
-11 VHTTVSQL
+11 AVHTVSTL

-35 DQVCT
+35 EQVCT

-45 LWKVY
+45 MWKVY

-69 ALDRWSKEDREA
+69 VLERWSKDDRETM
-81 ILETLRRGVQQLTK
+81 LETLRRGVQQLTK

-122 FASLANVVGDQ
+122 FASLSNVVGDS
-133 VRAEKKLY
+133 VRSEKKLY

-170 CAETVVIN
+170 SAETIVIN

-190 CVANQPQPDGK
+190 CIANQPATDGT
-201 PYWPCKEHST
+201 PHWPCREYTT
-211 SIHML
+211 SMHVL
-216 AQPSLEYTAPEIALN
+216 AQPSLEYTAPELALN
-231 NINSTDSDLFAL
+231 SVNTPDSDLFSL
-243 GILIFTIYSGKP
+243 GVLIFTIYAGKP
-255 LKLFGSDYSAF
+255 LKMFGSDYSGF
-266 RRHANDLNQRKYPPM
+266 RRYCNELNQRKYPAM
-281 NAVPSEL
+281 NTIPNEL

-294 LLHPSPHLRPKLH
+294 LLHPSASLRPKLH
-307 DLKEVTYFHDVG
+307 ELKQIVYFQDVG

-389 QKEYCDHILPHLKPI
+389 QREYCDHILPHLKPI

-427 TPAEEVKLHV
+427 TPAEEVKQSV

-450 QIQELCLNVLP
+450 QIQELCLAVLP

-476 IPRIK
+476 LPRIK
-481 KLCLVSSNVSV
+481 KLCLLSSNVSI

-529 IIMAVIGIYK
+529 IIMGIIGIYK

-555 HKCIPFLI
+555 HKCVPFLV

-578 IVALIKEMFA
+578 IIALIKEMLG
-588 RVEKEQREKLEQLS
+588 RVEQEQREKLQQLS

-610 KDASEILAAEM
+610 KDASEILANEL
-621 EKSSS
+621 ESSTIS
-626 GKMSSSNEEDMFSGF
+626 PSASNGNKNNDDMFSGF
-641 SLSSQ
+641 TVGQPQGLPAASTLAPM
-646 TTNKTQNST
+646 KT
-655 GAAATANNKPREQLK
+655 REQLK
-670 ISHSSTA
+670 ISHNTMTIPAVAPALPAASTA
-677 KPDILSSL
+677 PKGVATAAGSSKPDILSSL
-685 MNSNLNNMNTHAIP
+685 MQSNLSSLAPAPSPNNG
-699 KPPSAVNPLVS
+699 
-710 TNNLHHNPYSPAAN
+710 
-724 HNNSSSSNDN
+724 
-734 NWPQNNWHSANPLV
+734 WHSANPLV

-753 PAPSATTTAANNNF
+753 ASPQASNNNF

-775 FGGSKQPK
+775 FGSGSGSGNSSGGAPK
-783 QPMSAAATTANSF
+783 PNNTNGANMY
-796 TLQKPTVDYI
+796 TLQQSQVNYI
-806 YPAGYNAMK
+806 YPTGYSL
-815 NNSNTPLMGGV
+815 NSIQQQQQQQSLG
-826 NNTMN
+826 MN
-831 MNAMAGGLNSPMSTT
+831 KAMAP
-846 PLMPQSSSAS
+846 PQTLVPQTQTVMQGTDNQNINA
-856 MAQSQDSRNLNTLS
+856 LS
-870 QQDILSF
+870 QQDILNF

>member
-35 DQVCT
+35 EQTCT

-69 ALDRWSKEDREA
+69 TLDRWSKEDREA
-81 ILETLRRGVQQLTK
+81 ILESMRRGVQQLTK

-170 CAETVVIN
+170 CAETIVIN

-201 PYWPCKEHST
+201 PYWPCKEYST

-216 AQPSLEYTAPEIALN
+216 AQPALEYCAPEIALN

-243 GILIFTIYSGKP
+243 GVLIFTIYSGKP
-255 LKLFGSDYSAF
+255 LKMFGNDYSAF
-266 RRHANDLNQRKYPPM
+266 RRYANELNQRKYPPM

-288 TESLKA
+288 TDSLKA

-307 DLKEVTYFHDVG
+307 ELREVTYFHDVG

-468 YNAMKNSV
+468 YNAMKNAV

-481 KLCLVSSNVSV
+481 KLCLMSSNVSV

-529 IIMAVIGIYK
+529 IVMAIIGIYK

-555 HKCIPFLI
+555 HKCIPFLV

-610 KDASEILAAEM
+610 KDASEILASEL
-621 EKSSS
+621 EKSSLKT
-626 GKMSSSNEEDMFSGF
+626 GGVNNDDMFSGF
-641 SLSSQ
+641 SISQ
-646 TTNKTQNST
+646 TS
-655 GAAATANNKPREQLK
+655 NNKSQSMTNSSNSLQLNKPKEQLK
-670 ISHSSTA
+670 ISHNSTA

-685 MNSNLNNMNTHAIP
+685 MNTNLNNMSSNSNNIN
-699 KPPSAVNPLVS
+699 KPN
-710 TNNLHHNPYSPAAN
+710 NNLHNPYNTNCENTSK
-724 HNNSSSSNDN
+724 
-734 NWPQNNWHSANPLV
+734 NWQQHTTTNNWHSANPLV

-753 PAPSATTTAANNNF
+753 PPPTAVAATTTITNTTNNNF

-775 FGGSKQPK
+775 FGSNNKQQK
-783 QPMSAAATTANSF
+783 QQQQQQQSNTNTQANTF

-806 YPAGYNAMK
+806 YPVGYQPQMKTNA
-815 NNSNTPLMGGV
+815 NTPLMG
-826 NNTMN
+826 NNTMSIN
-831 MNAMAGGLNSPMSTT
+831 SLMNSNSSMT
-846 PLMPQSSSAS
+846 PLMPQTTGTTNAQQSSN
-856 MAQSQDSRNLNTLS
+856 DTNNFNTLS

>member
-1 MDVINKFYST
+1 MDMINKFYSSA
-11 VHTTVSQL
+11 VQTVSTL

-35 DQVCT
+35 EQVCT

-45 LWKVY
+45 MWKVY
-50 NGYKKSTKQEVS
+50 NGHKKSTKQEVS

-69 ALDRWSKEDREA
+69 SLERWSKDDRETM
-81 ILETLRRGVQQLTK
+81 LETLRRGVQQLTK

-122 FASLANVVGDQ
+122 FASLANVVGDN
-133 VRAEKKLY
+133 VRSEKKLY

-153 DGLQFLHNDA
+153 DGLQFLHQDA

-170 CAETVVIN
+170 SAETIVIN

-190 CVANQPQPDGK
+190 CIANQPATDGT
-201 PYWPCKEHST
+201 PHWPFREYTT
-211 SIHML
+211 SLHVL
-216 AQPSLEYTAPEIALN
+216 AQPSLEYTAPELALN
-231 NINSTDSDLFAL
+231 SVNTPDSDLFSL
-243 GILIFTIYSGKP
+243 GVLIFTIYSGKP
-255 LKLFGSDYSAF
+255 LKMFGSDYSSF
-266 RRHANDLNQRKYPPM
+266 RRYANDLNQRKYPPM
-281 NAVPSEL
+281 NTVPSEL

-294 LLHPSPHLRPKLH
+294 LLHPSANLRPKLH
-307 DLKEVTYFHDVG
+307 ELKQIAYFQDVG

-389 QKEYCDHILPHLKPI
+389 QREYCDHILPHLKPI

-427 TPAEEVKLHV
+427 TPAEEVKQSV

-450 QIQELCLNVLP
+450 QIQDLCLAVLP

-476 IPRIK
+476 LPRIK
-481 KLCLVSSNVSV
+481 KLCLQSSNVSV

-529 IIMAVIGIYK
+529 IIMGIIGIYK

-555 HKCIPFLI
+555 HKCIPYLV

-578 IVALIKEMFA
+578 IIGLIKEMMG
-588 RVEKEQREKLEQLS
+588 RVEQEQREKLQQLS

-610 KDASEILAAEM
+610 KDASEILANEL
-621 EKSSS
+621 ENSTLSPN
-626 GKMSSSNEEDMFSGF
+626 GSSNGNKINDDMFSGF
-641 SLSSQ
+641 TVGQPKATS
-646 TTNKTQNST
+646 
-655 GAAATANNKPREQLK
+655 AAAIAPSKPREQLK
-670 ISHSSTA
+670 ISHNTISA
-677 KPDILSSL
+677 PPAARPDILSS
-685 MNSNLNNMNTHAIP
+685 MMQSNLTGLGTTAVAAAPPPATTHMPSNNG
-699 KPPSAVNPLVS
+699 
-710 TNNLHHNPYSPAAN
+710 
-724 HNNSSSSNDN
+724 
-734 NWPQNNWHSANPLV
+734 WHSANPLV

-753 PAPSATTTAANNNF
+753 ASPQASNNNSF
-767 SSLDDLDP
+767 SLDDLDP
-775 FGGSKQPK
+775 FAGGRPSVGAPK
-783 QPMSAAATTANSF
+783 ANN
-796 TLQKPTVDYI
+796 TNGANMYTVQQPTVNYI
-806 YPAGYNAMK
+806 YPTGY
-815 NNSNTPLMGGV
+815 S
-826 NNTMN
+826 
-831 MNAMAGGLNSPMSTT
+831 LNSIQQHQQQQLLGKPSQAPTLQPQT
-846 PLMPQSSSAS
+846 QPLLPTDNQ
-856 MAQSQDSRNLNTLS
+856 NLNALS
-870 QQDILSF
+870 QQDILNF

>member
-35 DQVCT
+35 EQTCT

-81 ILETLRRGVQQLTK
+81 ILETMRRGVQQLTK

-122 FASLANVVGDQ
+122 FASLANVIGDQ

-170 CAETVVIN
+170 CAETIVIN

-201 PYWPCKEHST
+201 PYWPCKEYST
-211 SIHML
+211 SMHML
-216 AQPSLEYTAPEIALN
+216 AQPALEYCAPEIALN

-243 GILIFTIYSGKP
+243 GVLIFTIYAGKP
-255 LKLFGSDYSAF
+255 MKMFGNDYSAF
-266 RRHANDLNQRKYPPM
+266 RRYANELNQRKYPPM
-281 NAVPSEL
+281 NVVPSEL
-288 TESLKA
+288 TETLKA

-307 DLKEVTYFHDVG
+307 ELKEVTYFHDVG

-468 YNAMKNSV
+468 YNAMKNAV

-481 KLCLVSSNVSV
+481 KLCLCSSNVSV

-529 IIMAVIGIYK
+529 IVMAIIGIYK

-555 HKCIPFLI
+555 HKCIPFLV

-578 IVALIKEMFA
+578 IVALIKEMFS

-610 KDASEILAAEM
+610 KDASEILASEL
-621 EKSSS
+621 EKSSMKGGS
-626 GKMSSSNEEDMFSGF
+626 ADNNDDMFSGF
-641 SLSSQ
+641 SISQSSNNKSQ
-646 TTNKTQNST
+646 TTVASSNAMQL
-655 GAAATANNKPREQLK
+655 NKPKDQLK
-670 ISHSSTA
+670 IAHNSTA

-685 MNSNLNNMNTHAIP
+685 MTTNLSSINQTNNIT
-699 KPPSAVNPLVS
+699 KPV
-710 TNNLHHNPYSPAAN
+710 NNLHNPY
-724 HNNSSSSNDN
+724 NSTMNDN
-734 NWPQNNWHSANPLV
+734 NGGINNWQQATTASTTNNSWHSANPLV

-753 PAPSATTTAANNNF
+753 PPPTTATTNNTLALTSPNNNF

-775 FGGSKQPK
+775 FGNAKQK
-783 QPMSAAATTANSF
+783 QQNNSHAIQANTY

-806 YPAGYNAMK
+806 YPVGYQQMKTNA
-815 NNSNTPLMGGV
+815 NTPLMGS

-831 MNAMAGGLNSPMSTT
+831 MNSLMNSNSSMT
-846 PLMPQSSSAS
+846 PLMPQTTSTN
-856 MAQSQDSRNLNTLS
+856 AQQSHDGNNLNTLS

>member
-1 MDVINKFYST
+1 MDMINKFYSSA
-11 VHTTVSQL
+11 VQTVSTL

-45 LWKVY
+45 MWKVY
-50 NGYKKSTKQEVS
+50 NGHKKSTKQEVS

-69 ALDRWSKEDREA
+69 SLERWSKDDRETM
-81 ILETLRRGVQQLTK
+81 LETLRRGVQQLTK

-122 FASLANVVGDQ
+122 FASLANVVGDN
-133 VRAEKKLY
+133 VRSDKKLY

-153 DGLQFLHNDA
+153 DGLQFLHQDA

-170 CAETVVIN
+170 SAETIVIN

-190 CVANQPQPDGK
+190 CIANQPATDGT
-201 PYWPCKEHST
+201 PHWPFREYTT
-211 SIHML
+211 SLHVL
-216 AQPSLEYTAPEIALN
+216 AQPSLEYTAPELALN
-231 NINSTDSDLFAL
+231 SVNTPDSDLFSL
-243 GILIFTIYSGKP
+243 GVLVFTIYAGKP
-255 LKLFGSDYSAF
+255 LKMFGSDYSSF
-266 RRHANDLNQRKYPPM
+266 RRYANDLNQRKYPPM

-294 LLHPSPHLRPKLH
+294 LLHPSASLRPKLH
-307 DLKEVTYFHDVG
+307 ELKQIAYFQDVG

-389 QKEYCDHILPHLKPI
+389 QREYCDHILPHLKPI

-427 TPAEEVKLHV
+427 TPAEEVKQSV

-450 QIQELCLNVLP
+450 QIQDLCLAVLP

-476 IPRIK
+476 LPRIK
-481 KLCLVSSNVSV
+481 KLCLQSSNVSV

-529 IIMAVIGIYK
+529 IIMGIIGIYK

-555 HKCIPFLI
+555 HKCIPYLV

-578 IVALIKEMFA
+578 IIALIKEMMA
-588 RVEKEQREKLEQLS
+588 RVEQEQREKLQQLS

-610 KDASEILAAEM
+610 KDASEILANELD
-621 EKSSS
+621 SSTIS
-626 GKMSSSNEEDMFSGF
+626 ANGAGNGNKINDDMFSGF
-641 SLSSQ
+641 SVGQPNASS
-646 TTNKTQNST
+646 
-655 GAAATANNKPREQLK
+655 AAPLAPVKAREQLK
-670 ISHSSTA
+670 ISHNTIA
-677 KPDILSSL
+677 APPGARPDILSS
-685 MNSNLNNMNTHAIP
+685 MMQSNLTGLGTTAVTAAA
-699 KPPSAVNPLVS
+699 PPAPAPIQQMQ
-710 TNNLHHNPYSPAAN
+710 TNNG
-724 HNNSSSSNDN
+724 
-734 NWPQNNWHSANPLV
+734 WHSANPLV

-753 PAPSATTTAANNNF
+753 ASPQASNNNSF
-767 SSLDDLDP
+767 SLDDLDP
-775 FGGSKQPK
+775 FAGGRPSVGAPK
-783 QPMSAAATTANSF
+783 PNNTNGANMY
-796 TLQKPTVDYI
+796 TLQQPTVNYI
-806 YPAGYNAMK
+806 YPTGYSL
-815 NNSNTPLMGGV
+815 NNIQQQQQQQQLLAKPNQAQTLQPQTQPLLPTD
-826 NNTMN
+826 N
-831 MNAMAGGLNSPMSTT
+831 
-846 PLMPQSSSAS
+846 Q
-856 MAQSQDSRNLNTLS
+856 NLNALS
-870 QQDILSF
+870 QQDILNF

>member
-1 MDVINKFYST
+1 MDMINKFYSSA
-11 VHTTVSQL
+11 VQTVSTL

-45 LWKVY
+45 MWKVY
-50 NGYKKSTKQEVS
+50 NGHKKSTKQEVS

-69 ALDRWSKEDREA
+69 SLERWSKDDRETM
-81 ILETLRRGVQQLTK
+81 LETLRRGVQQLTK

-122 FASLANVVGDQ
+122 FASLANVVGDN
-133 VRAEKKLY
+133 VRSDKKLY

-153 DGLQFLHNDA
+153 DGLQFLHQDA

-170 CAETVVIN
+170 SAETIVIN

-190 CVANQPQPDGK
+190 CIANQPATDGT
-201 PYWPCKEHST
+201 PHWPFREYTT
-211 SIHML
+211 SLHVL
-216 AQPSLEYTAPEIALN
+216 AQPSLEYTAPELALN
-231 NINSTDSDLFAL
+231 SVNTPDSDLFSL
-243 GILIFTIYSGKP
+243 GVLVFTIYAGKP
-255 LKLFGSDYSAF
+255 LKMFGSDYSSF
-266 RRHANDLNQRKYPPM
+266 RRYANDLNQRKYPPM

-294 LLHPSPHLRPKLH
+294 LLHPSASLRPKLH
-307 DLKEVTYFHDVG
+307 ELKQIAYFQDVG

-389 QKEYCDHILPHLKPI
+389 QREYCDHILPHLKPI

-427 TPAEEVKLHV
+427 TPAEEVKQSV

-450 QIQELCLNVLP
+450 QIQDLCLAVLP

-476 IPRIK
+476 LPRIK
-481 KLCLVSSNVSV
+481 KLCLQSSNVSV

-529 IIMAVIGIYK
+529 IIMGIIGIYK

-555 HKCIPFLI
+555 HKCIPYLV

-578 IVALIKEMFA
+578 IIALIKEMMA
-588 RVEKEQREKLEQLS
+588 RVEQEQREKLQQLS

-610 KDASEILAAEM
+610 KDASEILANELD
-621 EKSSS
+621 SSTLS
-626 GKMSSSNEEDMFSGF
+626 TNGAGNGNKINDDMFSGF
-641 SLSSQ
+641 TVGQ
-646 TTNKTQNST
+646 PKAST
-655 GAAATANNKPREQLK
+655 AAPLAPAKAREQLK
-670 ISHSSTA
+670 ISHNTISA
-677 KPDILSSL
+677 PPGARPDILSS
-685 MNSNLNNMNTHAIP
+685 MMQSNLTGLGTTTVTTA
-699 KPPSAVNPLVS
+699 PPAQAPIQQMQ
-710 TNNLHHNPYSPAAN
+710 TNNG
-724 HNNSSSSNDN
+724 
-734 NWPQNNWHSANPLV
+734 WHSANPLV

-753 PAPSATTTAANNNF
+753 ASPQASNNNSF
-767 SSLDDLDP
+767 SLDDLDP
-775 FGGSKQPK
+775 FAGGRPSVGVPK
-783 QPMSAAATTANSF
+783 PNNTNGANMY
-796 TLQKPTVDYI
+796 TLQQPTVNYI
-806 YPAGYNAMK
+806 YPTGYSL
-815 NNSNTPLMGGV
+815 NNIQQQQQQQQLLAKPNQALTLQ
-826 NNTMN
+826 
-831 MNAMAGGLNSPMSTT
+831 
-846 PLMPQSSSAS
+846 PQS
-856 MAQSQDSRNLNTLS
+856 QPLLPTDNQNLNALS
-870 QQDILSF
+870 QQDILNF

>member
-1 MDVINKFYST
+1 MDMINKFYSSA
-11 VHTTVSQL
+11 VQTVSTL

-35 DQVCT
+35 EQVCT

-45 LWKVY
+45 MWKVY
-50 NGYKKSTKQEVS
+50 NGHKKSTKQEVS

-69 ALDRWSKEDREA
+69 SLERWSKDDRETM
-81 ILETLRRGVQQLTK
+81 LETLRRGVQQLTK

-122 FASLANVVGDQ
+122 FASLANVVGDN
-133 VRAEKKLY
+133 VRSEKKLY

-153 DGLQFLHNDA
+153 DGLQFLHQDA

-170 CAETVVIN
+170 SAETIVIN

-190 CVANQPQPDGK
+190 CIANQPATDGT
-201 PYWPCKEHST
+201 PHWPFREYTT
-211 SIHML
+211 SLHVL
-216 AQPSLEYTAPEIALN
+216 AQPSLEYTAPELALN
-231 NINSTDSDLFAL
+231 SVNTPDSDLFSL
-243 GILIFTIYSGKP
+243 GVLIFTIYAGKP
-255 LKLFGSDYSAF
+255 LKMFGSDYSSF
-266 RRHANDLNQRKYPPM
+266 RRYANDLNQRKYPPM

-294 LLHPSPHLRPKLH
+294 LLHPSANLRPKLH
-307 DLKEVTYFHDVG
+307 ELKQIAYFQDVG

-389 QKEYCDHILPHLKPI
+389 QREYCDHILPHLKPI

-427 TPAEEVKLHV
+427 TPAEEVKQSV

-450 QIQELCLNVLP
+450 QIQDLCLAVLP

-476 IPRIK
+476 LPRIK
-481 KLCLVSSNVSV
+481 KLCLQSSNVSV

-529 IIMAVIGIYK
+529 IIMGIIGIYK

-555 HKCIPFLI
+555 HKCIPYLV

-578 IVALIKEMFA
+578 IIGLIKEMMG
-588 RVEKEQREKLEQLS
+588 RVEQEQREKLQQLS

-610 KDASEILAAEM
+610 KDASEILA
-621 EKSSS
+621 
-626 GKMSSSNEEDMFSGF
+626 NELENSTLSPNGSINGNKINDDMFSGF
-641 SLSSQ
+641 TVGQ
-646 TTNKTQNST
+646 PKAAI
-655 GAAATANNKPREQLK
+655 GAAIAPAKPREQLK
-670 ISHSSTA
+670 ISHNTISA
-677 KPDILSSL
+677 PPAARPDILSS
-685 MNSNLNNMNTHAIP
+685 MMQSNLTGLGTTTVAAAPPPATTQMPSNNG
-699 KPPSAVNPLVS
+699 
-710 TNNLHHNPYSPAAN
+710 
-724 HNNSSSSNDN
+724 
-734 NWPQNNWHSANPLV
+734 WHSANPLV

-753 PAPSATTTAANNNF
+753 ASPQASNNNSF
-767 SSLDDLDP
+767 SLDDLDP
-775 FGGSKQPK
+775 FAGGRPSVGAPK
-783 QPMSAAATTANSF
+783 ANN
-796 TLQKPTVDYI
+796 TNGANMYTVQQPTVNYI
-806 YPAGYNAMK
+806 YPTGY
-815 NNSNTPLMGGV
+815 S
-826 NNTMN
+826 
-831 MNAMAGGLNSPMSTT
+831 LNSIQQHQQQQLLGKPSQAPTLQPQT
-846 PLMPQSSSAS
+846 QPLLPTDNQ
-856 MAQSQDSRNLNTLS
+856 NLNALS
-870 QQDILSF
+870 QQDILNF

>member
-1 MDVINKFYST
+1 MAMDVINKFYST

-35 DQVCT
+35 EQVCT

-45 LWKVY
+45 MWKVY

-69 ALDRWSKEDREA
+69 LLERWSKDDRETM
-81 ILETLRRGVQQLTK
+81 LETLRL
-95 IRHPHVLTVQHPL
+95 QHPL

-133 VRAEKKLY
+133 VRSDKKLY
-141 DVEIRHGLLQLF
+141 DVEIRHGLLQLLMAYLF
-153 DGLQFLHNDA
+153 F
-163 KIVHRNI
+163 IMMP
-170 CAETVVIN
+170 
-178 KNRSWKLFGFDF
+178 NRTPWKLFGFDF
-190 CVANQPQPDGK
+190 CIANQPAVDGK
-201 PYWPCKEHST
+201 PFWPCREYST
-211 SIHML
+211 SVHVL
-216 AQPSLEYTAPEIALN
+216 AQPSLEYCAPEIALN
-231 NINSTDSDLFAL
+231 TINSTESDLFSL
-243 GILIFTIYSGKP
+243 GVLIFTIYSGKP
-255 LKLFGSDYSAF
+255 LKSFGSDYSTF
-266 RRHANDLNQRKYPPM
+266 RRYAADLNQRKYPPM
-281 NAVPSEL
+281 NCIPNEML
-288 TESLKA
+288 ESLRS
-294 LLHPSPHLRPKLH
+294 LLHPSPHMRSPLH
-307 DLKEVTYFHDVG
+307 ELKQIAYFQDVG

-361 PYLVKEFVNSPMI
+361 PYL
-374 PFVLPNVLLIAEMSS
+374 
-389 QKEYCDHILPHLKPI
+389 
-404 FKLTDPIQI
+404 
-413 LLIFM
+413 
-418 QKMDLLLKL
+418 L

-450 QIQELCLNVLP
+450 QIQELCLAVLP
-461 TFSTLID
+461 TFSNLID
-468 YNAMKNSV
+468 YNAMKNAV

-481 KLCLVSSNVSV
+481 KLCLTSTNVSV

-504 ENLDKWLVLDEILPF
+504 EDLDKWLVLDEILPF

-529 IIMAVIGIYK
+529 IIMAIIGIYK

-555 HKCIPFLI
+555 HKCIPFLM

-578 IVALIKEMFA
+578 IVTLIKEMFS

-602 TIQRDNKP
+602 TIQRENKP
-610 KDASEILAAEM
+610 RDAAEILTTEL
-621 EKSSS
+621 EQKDSKTNTSLN
-626 GKMSSSNEEDMFSGF
+626 SNSDDDMFSGF
-641 SLSSQ
+641 SISQSTKKLSS
-646 TTNKTQNST
+646 TTPPSQQQKHKTINDS
-655 GAAATANNKPREQLK
+655 LK
-670 ISHSSTA
+670 ISHSA
-677 KPDILSSL
+677 APKPDILSSL
-685 MNSNLNNMNTHAIP
+685 MNSNLTNLSSNSSP
-699 KPPSAVNPLVS
+699 KSGAAPIGTAVSPIVNPYALGGS
-710 TNNLHHNPYSPAAN
+710 SGNNLTNQKQSR
-724 HNNSSSSNDN
+724 SNDS
-734 NWPQNNWHSANPLV
+734 WTNNWHSANPLV

-753 PAPSATTTAANNNF
+753 ASPQAANSSSNNN
-767 SSLDDLDP
+767 SSLDNLDP
-775 FGGSKQPK
+775 FGNSSNIAGTSKQQRP
-783 QPMSAAATTANSF
+783 AVN
-796 TLQKPTVDYI
+796 YI
-806 YPAGYNAMK
+806 YPTGYNGGGSAGLSNGNNLK
-815 NNSNTPLMGGV
+815 N
-826 NNTMN
+826 MN
-831 MNAMAGGLNSPMSTT
+831 MNNLT
-846 PLMPQSSSAS
+846 PLLPQQKT
-856 MAQSQDSRNLNTLS
+856 AQQQAQDNKNLNTLS

>member
-1 MDVINKFYST
+1 MDMINKFYST
-11 VHTTVSQL
+11 AVQTVSTL

-35 DQVCT
+35 EQVCT

-45 LWKVY
+45 MWKVY

-69 ALDRWSKEDREA
+69 SLERWSKDDRETM
-81 ILETLRRGVQQLTK
+81 LETLRRGVQQLTK

-122 FASLANVVGDQ
+122 FASLANVVGDN
-133 VRAEKKLY
+133 VRSEKKLY

-153 DGLQFLHNDA
+153 DGLQFLHQDA

-170 CAETVVIN
+170 SAETIVIN

-190 CVANQPQPDGK
+190 CIANQPATDGT
-201 PYWPCKEHST
+201 PNWPFREYTT
-211 SIHML
+211 SLHVL
-216 AQPSLEYTAPEIALN
+216 AQPSLEYTAPEVALN
-231 NINSTDSDLFAL
+231 SLNTPDSDLFSL
-243 GILIFTIYSGKP
+243 GVLIFTIYSGKP
-255 LKLFGSDYSAF
+255 LKMFGSDYSGF
-266 RRHANDLNQRKYPPM
+266 RRYANDLNQRKYPPM
-281 NAVPSEL
+281 NAVPGEL

-294 LLHPSPHLRPKLH
+294 LLHPSASLRPKLH
-307 DLKEVTYFHDVG
+307 ELKQIAYFQDVG

-389 QKEYCDHILPHLKPI
+389 QREYCDHILPHLKPI

-427 TPAEEVKLHV
+427 TPAEEVKQSV

-450 QIQELCLNVLP
+450 QIQDLCLAVLP

-476 IPRIK
+476 LPRIK
-481 KLCLVSSNVSV
+481 KLCLQSSNVSV

-529 IIMAVIGIYK
+529 IIMGIIGIYK

-555 HKCIPFLI
+555 HKCIPYLV

-578 IVALIKEMFA
+578 IIGLIKEMMG
-588 RVEKEQREKLEQLS
+588 RVEQEQREKLQQLS

-610 KDASEILAAEM
+610 KDASEILANELD
-621 EKSSS
+621 SSS
-626 GKMSSSNEEDMFSGF
+626 ALSPSGGANNGNKINDDMFSGF
-641 SLSSQ
+641 TVGQ
-646 TTNKTQNST
+646 PKAGN
-655 GAAATANNKPREQLK
+655 TAPLAPVKAKEQLK
-670 ISHSSTA
+670 ITHSTVSA
-677 KPDILSSL
+677 QPAGRPDILSS
-685 MNSNLNNMNTHAIP
+685 MMQSNLTGLGTTAATTQSMPAPAPAPAPMQINNG
-699 KPPSAVNPLVS
+699 
-710 TNNLHHNPYSPAAN
+710 
-724 HNNSSSSNDN
+724 
-734 NWPQNNWHSANPLV
+734 WHSANPLV

-753 PAPSATTTAANNNF
+753 ASPQASNNNF
-767 SSLDDLDP
+767 SSLDNLDP
-775 FGGSKQPK
+775 FGGGTGVT
-783 QPMSAAATTANSF
+783 AATKPNTNGANTY
-796 TLQKPTVDYI
+796 TLQQPTVNYI
-806 YPAGYNAMK
+806 YPAGY
-815 NNSNTPLMGGV
+815 S
-826 NNTMN
+826 
-831 MNAMAGGLNSPMSTT
+831 LNSIQQHQQHLLGKPSQAPTLQPQT
-846 PLMPQSSSAS
+846 QPLLPTDNQ
-856 MAQSQDSRNLNTLS
+856 NLNALS
-870 QQDILSF
+870 QQDILNF